1 MANIYMHSSSS
12 AYSILEQAR
21 SDFWNSNAHLTE
33 EQRLEAWSH
42 ASAAS
47 TFPNNA
53 FSNPAE
59 PSMAHQIPRTMP
71 IGVLN
76 LTQLPMDRTQ
86 SAPASRPRSTTSPES
101 INLQRSASDFTIWS
115 ATSNEPTNDYALYSE
130 QSMRNQ
136 ASLQA
141 IPETAVE
148 YTPRDYINTCIEQ
161 ASSPSAPF
169 QNMHVQLT
177 PQWCPSSDCS
187 TSPSTPQTALM
198 TPVTQ
203 SSNSMSRQSSL
214 NTSFLDETSLR
225 VQSDLS
231 FMPILPEDSAL
242 SFPCYESKF
251 DSNFLAFTGPTASET
266 VVFPAFSVPTSIASV
281 NTLASSGQHQ
291 TRSYLAEDMRRSA
304 SHSSESDA
312 SDASAPNST
321 CSRQSRRER
330 EINATAA
337 SRPLAPK
344 ASEHDAATLSAP
356 SNAQMARIRSEDG
369 SSKTVGIISK
379 TPYVRPQH
387 PKIMCQYCEGRPNGF
402 RGTHELDRHI
412 ARAHAVVRKGYICVA
427 PSFQKNF
434 LDSCKHC
441 RNNKVYGAYYNAAA
455 HLRRAHFH
463 PRKRGRKGKNDEKR
477 GGIGGG
483 DHPAMDWLK
492 QHWIQEMEVPNNPLP
507 ASPDSAS
514 DSAPEPELATRHGY
528 ETSVGGGGGG
538 GYETSSLPAAEP
550 EYMVVEKSYPAGQ
563 QQLPQIPLDY
573 GLSASIHPVDPILY
587 DDSAY
592 MPYTE
597 VSNFEFDAYAMNP

>member
-1 MANIYMHSSSS
+1 MADIYMNSSSS

-21 SDFWNSNAHLTE
+21 LDFWNSNAHLTE
-33 EQRLEAWSH
+33 EQRLEAWLH

-47 TFPNNA
+47 SFPNNA
-53 FSNPAE
+53 FGNPVEA
-59 PSMAHQIPRTMP
+59 SMAHQIPRTMP
-71 IGVLN
+71 NSMSN

-86 SAPASRPRSTTSPES
+86 SAPVSRPRSTTIPDS
-101 INLQRSASDFTIWS
+101 IDLQRSASDFAIWS
-115 ATSNEPTNDYALYSE
+115 ATSNEATNDYALYSE

-187 TSPSTPQTALM
+187 TSPSTPQAALM

-251 DSNFLAFTGPTASET
+251 DSNFLSFTGPQASET

-281 NTLASSGQHQ
+281 NALASSGQHQ
-291 TRSYLAEDMRRSA
+291 TQSYLAEDMRRST
-304 SHSSESDA
+304 SHSSESNA

-344 ASEHDAATLSAP
+344 ASERDAGTLSAS
-356 SNAQMARIRSEDG
+356 SNAQMTRIRSEDG

-387 PKIMCQYCEGRPNGF
+387 PKIMCQHCDERPDGF

-441 RNNKVYGAYYNAAA
+441 RNKKVYGAYYNAAA

-492 QHWIQEMEVPNNPLP
+492 QHWIQEMEVPNNPSP
-507 ASPDSAS
+507 PSPDSAS
-514 DSAPEPELATRHGY
+514 DSAPEPEFAQAQSAAPRGY
-528 ETSVGGGGGG
+528 EATI
-538 GYETSSLPAAEP
+538 PAP
-550 EYMVVEKSYPAGQ
+550 DSNFMVVEKSYPPGQ
-563 QQLPQIPLDY
+563 QQLPQMPLDY
-573 GLSASIHPVDPILY
+573 GLSASIHPADPVLY

-592 MPYTE
+592 MAYTE
-597 VSNFEFDAYAMNP
+597 VSNFQFDAYAVNP